1 MPKVSVIMTS
11 YNKSDYVAKSISSIL
26 SQTFSDFELFIM
38 DDNSNEETLNVIRPF
53 LNDNRVRFYQ
63 SDVSGVK
70 ERTEKT
76 RYAALIN
83 QAIEMAEGEYI
94 TYATDDNIYMPDRLL
109 KMVQELDAHPEKAV
123 IYSASKTYHLNEHRA
138 IVKETVRPAAQ
149 VTWNAPCAI
158 DHCSVM
164 HRYSVLEKVKEKFG
178 SYWDESPAFYRI
190 GDARFFW
197 RVNHFYPFYPL
208 AEELDLNYITDQSIH
223 FQLFESEKN
232 EFVRN
237 LPPQSNCRELRESLK
252 KLGMG

>member
-53 LNDNRVRFYQ
+53 LNDNRVHFYQ

-109 KMVQELDAHPEKAV
+109 KMVRELDVHPEKAV
-123 IYSASKTYHLNEHRA
+123 IYSASKTYHLNENGD
-138 IVKETVRPAAQ
+138 IVKETARPATQ

-164 HRYSVLEKVKEKFG
+164 HRFSVLEGKGEV
-178 SYWDESPAFYRI
+178 W
-190 GDARFFW
+190 
-197 RVNHFYPFYPL
+197 L
-208 AEELDLNYITDQSIH
+208 L
-223 FQLFESEKN
+223 
-232 EFVRN
+232 
-237 LPPQSNCRELRESLK
+237 
-252 KLGMG
+252 LG

>member
-38 DDNSNEETLNVIRPF
+38 DDNSNEETLNEIRPF
-53 LNDNRVRFYQ
+53 LNDNRVHFYQ

-109 KMVQELDAHPEKAV
+109 KMVRELDDHPEKAV
-123 IYSASKTYHLNEHRA
+123 IYSSSKTYHLNQNRDT
-138 IVKETVRPAAQ
+138 IKETVRPASQ

-164 HRYSVLEKVKEKFG
+164 HRYSVLEKVKEAFG

-223 FQLFESEKN
+223 FQLFDSEKN

-237 LPPQSNCRELRESLK
+237 LPPQRNCRELRESLK
-252 KLGMG
+252 KLGME